1 MKTNNIY
8 KENEMSKIA
17 MIFAGQ
23 GSQAV
28 GMGKDFYENSKLAR
42 EMFEKAGD
50 RIGVDFKEL
59 IFEENEKLGQTAYT
73 QPAIL
78 LVQMIAYKLFREECP
93 DVKPALFLG
102 HSLGEFSALCAAG
115 AIDYVDAVELVH
127 KRGAYMQEAC
137 DTIEAG
143 MMAIVGLDDAA
154 VEKICADAQAEG
166 KKVWPANYNQDG
178 QLVVAGMKSD
188 LASLEQTFKD
198 AGAKRA
204 LLLNMSVASH
214 CDILAPAQEPLAEL
228 MEKYITDNFEAPV
241 ISNVTTKPYSTKAEA
256 VELLKEQ
263 LVKPVKYKQSI
274 QAIAPE
280 VDMAIEFGNGVVLKG
295 LNRRIAKDLK
305 TLNVSDTASLE
316 KVKEEVCS

>member
-1 MKTNNIY
+1 
-8 KENEMSKIA
+8 MSKIA

-28 GMGKDFYENSKLAR
+28 GMGQDFYNNSEVAR
-42 EMFEKAGD
+42 EMFLKAGE

-78 LVQMIAYKLFREECP
+78 LVQMIAYKLFTDACP
-93 DVKPALFLG
+93 DTKAELFLG

-127 KRGAYMQEAC
+127 KRGAFMQSAC
-137 DTIEAG
+137 EEIEAG
-143 MMAIVGLDDAA
+143 MMVLVGLDDAK
-154 VEKICADAQAEG
+154 VEEVCQEAQNAG

-188 LASLEQTFKD
+188 SISLEQTFKD

-204 LLLNMSVASH
+204 LLLDMSVASH
-214 CDILAPAQEPLAEL
+214 CELLAPAQEPLAEL
-228 MEKYITDNFEAPV
+228 MEKMVSDSFSAPV
-241 ISNVTTKPYSTKAEA
+241 ISNVTTTPYSTKSDA
-256 VELLKEQ
+256 VTLLRDQ

-274 QAIAPE
+274 LAIE
-280 VDMAIEFGNGVVLKG
+280 KDIDMAIEFGNGVTLKG
-295 LNRRIAKDLK
+295 LNRRIAKGLK
-305 TLNVSDTASLE
+305 TLNISDMASLE
-316 KVKEEVCS
+316 AVKEEICS

>member
-1 MKTNNIY
+1 
-8 KENEMSKIA
+8 MSKKIA

-28 GMGKDFYENSKLAR
+28 GMGQDFYNNSDVAK
-42 EMFEKAGD
+42 EMFAKAGE

-78 LVQMIAYKLFREECP
+78 LVQMIAYKLFQAECP
-93 DVKPALFLG
+93 DVKAELFLG
-102 HSLGEFSALCAAG
+102 HSLGEFSALCASG

-127 KRGAYMQEAC
+127 KRGAFMQAAC
-137 DTIEAG
+137 DEIEAG
-143 MMAIVGLDDAA
+143 MMVLVGLADES
-154 VEKICADAQAEG
+154 VEKVCAEAQAEG

-188 LASLEQTFKD
+188 LVSLEQTFKD

-204 LLLNMSVASH
+204 LLLDMSVASH
-214 CDILAPAQEPLAEL
+214 CEILAPAQEPLAEL
-228 MEKYITDNFEAPV
+228 MQKMVTDSFLAPV
-241 ISNVTTKPYSTKAEA
+241 VSNVTTKPYSTKVDA
-256 VELLKEQ
+256 VALLKDQ

-274 QAIAPE
+274 LAIAGN
-280 VDMAIEFGNGVVLKG
+280 VDMAIEFGNGVTLKG
-295 LNRRIAKDLK
+295 LNRRIVKDLK
-305 TLNVSDTASLE
+305 TLNISDMASLE

>member
-1 MKTNNIY
+1 MK
-8 KENEMSKIA
+8 KIA

-28 GMGKDFYENSKLAR
+28 GMGQDFYNNSDTAK
-42 EMFEKAGD
+42 EMFEKAGE

-78 LVQMIAYKLFREECP
+78 LVQMVAYKLFQDACP
-93 DVKPALFLG
+93 DVKAELFLG
-102 HSLGEFSALCAAG
+102 HSLGEFSALCASG
-115 AIDYVDAVELVH
+115 AIDYIDAVELVH
-127 KRGAYMQEAC
+127 KRGALMQSAC
-137 DTIEAG
+137 DEIEAG
-143 MMAIVGLDDAA
+143 MMAIVGLDDAS
-154 VEKICADAQAEG
+154 VEKICNDAQAEG

-178 QLVVAGMKSD
+178 QLVVAGMKAD

-214 CDILAPAQEPLAEL
+214 CDLLAPAQEPLAEL
-228 MEKYITDNFEAPV
+228 MSSMVKDEFSAPV
-241 ISNVTTKPYSTKAEA
+241 ISNVTTKAYSTKDEA
-256 VELLKEQ
+256 VSLLKDQ

-274 QAIAPE
+274 EAIAND

-295 LNRRIAKDLK
+295 LNRRIAKDMT
-305 TLNVSDTASLE
+305 TLNISDMSSLA
-316 KVKEEVCS
+316 KVTEEICK

>member
-1 MKTNNIY
+1 
-8 KENEMSKIA
+8 MSKIA

-28 GMGKDFYENSKLAR
+28 GMGKDFYESSEVAR
-42 EMFEKAGD
+42 EMFAKAGE

-78 LVQMIAYKLFREECP
+78 LVQMVAYRLFKDACP
-93 DVKPALFLG
+93 DIKAELFLG
-102 HSLGEFSALCAAG
+102 HSLGEFSALCASG

-127 KRGAYMQEAC
+127 KRGAYMQSAC

-143 MMAIVGLDDAA
+143 MMVLVGLDDAG
-154 VEKICADAQAEG
+154 VEKVCADAQADG

-188 LASLEQTFKD
+188 LISLEQTFKD

-204 LLLNMSVASH
+204 LLLDMSVASH
-214 CDILAPAQEPLAEL
+214 CALLEPAQEPLAKL
-228 MEKYITDNFEAPV
+228 MQEMIKDTFEAPV
-241 ISNVTTKPYSTKAEA
+241 ISNVTTNPYSTKEEA
-256 VELLKEQ
+256 VSLLKDQ

-274 QAIAPE
+274 LAIADK
-280 VDMAIEFGNGVVLKG
+280 VDMAIEFGNGITLKG
-295 LNRRIAKDLK
+295 LNKRIAPSLT
-305 TLNVSDTASLE
+305 TLNISDMASLA
-316 KVKEEVCS
+316 KVKEEISL

>member
-1 MKTNNIY
+1 
-8 KENEMSKIA
+8 MSKIA

-28 GMGKDFYENSKLAR
+28 GMGKDFYENSEVAR
-42 EMFEKAGD
+42 EMFEKAGE

-78 LVQMIAYKLFREECP
+78 LVQMIAYKLFSDACP
-93 DVKPALFLG
+93 DVKAELFLG
-102 HSLGEFSALCAAG
+102 HSLGEFSALCASG

-127 KRGAYMQEAC
+127 NRGKLMQAAC
-137 DTIEAG
+137 DDINAG
-143 MMAIVGLDDAA
+143 MMVLVGLDDVS
-154 VEKICADAQAEG
+154 VEKVCAEALSEG

-188 LASLEQTFKD
+188 LQSLEQTFKD

-204 LLLNMSVASH
+204 LLLDMSVASH
-214 CDILAPAQEPLAEL
+214 CELLAPAQAPLAEL
-228 MEKYITDNFEAPV
+228 MEKMVSDSFAAPIV
-241 ISNVTTKPYSTKAEA
+241 SNVTTEKYATKEEA
-256 VELLKEQ
+256 VALLKDQ

-274 QAIAPE
+274 LAVAPE
-280 VDMAIEFGNGVVLKG
+280 LDMAIEFGNGITLKG
-295 LNRRIAKDLK
+295 LNRRIAKELK
-305 TLNVSDTASLE
+305 TVNISDMASLE
-316 KVKEEVCS
+316 KVKEEICS

>member
-1 MKTNNIY
+1 
-8 KENEMSKIA
+8 MSKIA

-28 GMGKDFYENSKLAR
+28 GMGKDFYDNSELAR
-42 EMFEKAGD
+42 EMFAKAGE
-50 RIGVDFKEL
+50 RIGVDFKEI

-78 LVQMIAYKLFREECP
+78 LVQMIAYRLFKEACP
-93 DVKPALFLG
+93 NLKAELFLG
-102 HSLGEFSALCAAG
+102 HSLGEFSALCATG
-115 AIDYVDAVELVH
+115 AIDYIDAVELVH

-137 DTIEAG
+137 EGKDAG
-143 MMAIVGLDDAA
+143 MMAIVGLDDKS
-154 VEKICADAQAEG
+154 VENICENAQKEG
-166 KKVWPANYNQDG
+166 KRVWPANYNQDG
-178 QLVVAGMKSD
+178 QLVVAGNRAD

-214 CDILAPAQEPLAEL
+214 CEILAPAQEPLAEL
-228 MEKYITDNFEAPV
+228 MQKYITDDFEAPI
-241 ISNVTTKPYSTKAEA
+241 ISNVTTKAYSSKSDA
-256 VELLKEQ
+256 VSLLKEQ

-274 QAIAPE
+274 LAIAGD

-305 TLNVSDTASLE
+305 TLNISDMASLE

>member
-1 MKTNNIY
+1 
-8 KENEMSKIA
+8 MSKKIA

-28 GMGKDFYENSKLAR
+28 GMGKDFYDNSEVAR
-42 EMFEKAGD
+42 EMFVKAGE

-78 LVQMIAYKLFREECP
+78 LVQMIAYKLFQEKLP
-93 DVKPALFLG
+93 TDATLFLG
-102 HSLGEFSALCAAG
+102 HSLGEFSALCASG

-127 KRGAYMQEAC
+127 KRGALMQEAC
-137 DTIEAG
+137 ESIDAG
-143 MMAIVGLDDAA
+143 MMAIVGLDDES
-154 VEKICADAQAEG
+154 VEKVCNDAQSEG

-178 QLVVAGMKSD
+178 QLVVAGMKAD

-214 CDILAPAQEPLAEL
+214 CELLKPAQEPLAQI
-228 MEKYITDNFEAPV
+228 MQQVITDNFSAPI
-241 ISNVTTKPYSTKAEA
+241 ISNVTTKPYQTKKEA
-256 VELLKEQ
+256 VELLKDQ

-274 QAIAPE
+274 KAIADD
-280 VDMAIEFGNGVVLKG
+280 VDMAIEFGNGVTLKG
-295 LNRRIAKDLK
+295 LNRRIVKDLK
-305 TLNVSDTASLE
+305 TVNVSDMSSLA
-316 KVKEEVCS
+316 KVVEELSK

>member
-1 MKTNNIY
+1 MNR
-8 KENEMSKIA
+8 IA

-28 GMGKDFYENSKLAR
+28 GMGRDFYENSEVAR
-42 EMFEKAGD
+42 EMFAKAGE
-50 RIGVDFKEL
+50 RIGVDFKEI

-78 LVQMIAYKLFREECP
+78 LVQMIAYKLFKEACP
-93 DVKPALFLG
+93 NINAELFLG
-102 HSLGEFSALCAAG
+102 HSLGEFSALCASG

-127 KRGAYMQEAC
+127 NRGAFMQEAC
-137 DTIEAG
+137 DTVEAG
-143 MMAIVGLDDAA
+143 MMAIVGLDDES

-188 LASLEQTFKD
+188 LVSLEQIFKD

-214 CDILAPAQEPLAEL
+214 CDILSPAQEPLAEL
-228 MEKYITDNFEAPV
+228 MREYITDSFEAPV
-241 ISNVTTKPYSTKAEA
+241 ISNVTTKPYCTKVEA
-256 VELLKEQ
+256 VELLREQ

-274 QAIAPE
+274 QAIASD

-305 TLNVSDTASLE
+305 TVNISDMTSLQ
-316 KVKEEVCS
+316 KVQEEVCS